1 MKRWLLI
8 GLGWF
13 FIVLG
18 IAGLVLPFLQ
28 GILFLVIGLILLS
41 RELEWAARLK
51 ERLYDRFPKLR
62 EMSDSAEEWMNRQWR
77 RIRGEA

>member
-28 GILFLVIGLILLS
+28 GILFLVVGLILLS
-41 RELEWAARLK
+41 RELEWVRAQL
-51 ERLYDRFPKLR
+51 
-62 EMSDSAEEWMNRQWR
+62 Q
-77 RIRGEA
+77 